1 MTTGDDGGVSSGPFP
16 TSNMYWHLH
25 HYVFSCFIDFLLSAL
40 ACASSS
46 NSSAAAT
53 SDEEAVFDC
62 AALVKA
68 RRYAEAIPMCTTELR
83 AQQEKENGSIGEL
96 SVLRATAYAA
106 EGQAMKALSDF
117 EAALKEATATNLD
130 AAHLGR
136 CQILLRQGRFND
148 ARQDI
153 KAVSKESLE
162 SKEIKNKIDEIE
174 KRFDVAQ
181 KLFEGGHWEK
191 ANSAFERLQLD
202 DHLDVSKL
210 IYTMR
215 AKCLTRLGRYM
226 DAVRMYQGR
235 STLELESSETE
246 YEVGRLYLA
255 LGNLDKGRKLID
267 DCARSNPDHRA
278 SLALRKRL
286 KAITLTIDE
295 ADKMLIKQAVSSL
308 EEALKQSSSVDPAEP
323 YYDEALA
330 PLMLSKPF
338 ELPILKLLCSK
349 HIRLKQ
355 TDLAL
360 ERCQRVLDLTSTS
373 STASGANRSKNE
385 EESAFLSL
393 GEAYVMAE
401 KYEEAM
407 NLLKQAQRAFPRS
420 QRVNEALQK
429 ASADLRKSKQKD
441 YYKIIGVPK
450 DASES
455 DIRRAYNKAARR
467 WHPDKQRDDSSKA
480 EAVAKMQDLNAALS
494 ILTDKKKRAQFDAGI
509 DPEDPQGGAGHG
521 PFHGGGGPFGG
532 HGGPFGGHGGG
543 GFNFNFEDLFRQQ
556 QQQQRRGH
564 GGHRRQHQGGGQRFE
579 DFFKFD
585 L

>member
-1 MTTGDDGGVSSGPFP
+1 MAD
-16 TSNMYWHLH
+16 L
-25 HYVFSCFIDFLLSAL
+25 LLSAL
-40 ACASSS
+40 VCAASS
-46 NSSAAAT
+46 NSSAGAS
-53 SDEEAVFDC
+53 SDDDTILNC
-62 AALVKA
+62 TALVKA
-68 RRYAEAIPMCTTELR
+68 RRFAEAIPVCTSELR
-83 AQQEKENGSIGEL
+83 AQQEKENGTIGEL

-117 EAALKEATATNLD
+117 ETSLKEATSSD

-136 CQILLRQGRFND
+136 AQIYLRQGKFNE
-148 ARQDI
+148 AHQDM
-153 KAVSKESLE
+153 KAISKETPE
-162 SKEIKNKIDEIE
+162 SKEIKNKIDQVE
-174 KRFDVAQ
+174 KRFEAAE

-191 ANSAFERLQLD
+191 ANVSFERLQLD
-202 DHLDVSKL
+202 DHMDLSKV

-226 DAVRMYQGR
+226 DSIRMYQGR

-286 KAITLTIDE
+286 KAISSTVDE
-295 ADKMLIKQAVSSL
+295 ADKMLIKQAVAAL

-323 YYDEALA
+323 FYDEALA

-338 ELPILKLLCSK
+338 ELAILKLLCSK

-360 ERCQRVLDLTSTS
+360 ERCQRVLDLTGSS

-385 EESAFLSL
+385 EEAAFLSL

-401 KYEEAM
+401 KYEEAL

-441 YYKIIGVPK
+441 YYKIVGVPK
-450 DASES
+450 EATESE
-455 DIRRAYNKAARR
+455 IRRAYNKAARR
-467 WHPDKQRDDSSKA
+467 WHPDKQKDDSSKT
-480 EAVAKMQDLNAALS
+480 EAVSKMQDLNAALT

-521 PFHGGGGPFGG
+521 PFHGGHGGPFGG
-532 HGGPFGGHGGG
+532 HGGHGG

-556 QQQQRRGH
+556 QQQQQQQRRGH
-564 GGHRRQHQGGGQRFE
+564 GGHQQGGYRRQHQGGGQRFE